1 MTVCCVDSYSYDLT
15 HTLQFN
21 MASCNL
27 PPSASSSDADQ
38 SSSLSSSKCQF
49 WQTDV
54 GADRFVHD
62 SSCVE
67 CNVEDASSVLQSD
80 LFADDAAS
88 TPSDIAAA
96 VDNNDQIDSNPS
108 INADIQDSSASTE
121 SKAFIIKFFHQFVYS
136 VNVRNY

>member
-1 MTVCCVDSYSYDLT
+1 
-15 HTLQFN
+15 